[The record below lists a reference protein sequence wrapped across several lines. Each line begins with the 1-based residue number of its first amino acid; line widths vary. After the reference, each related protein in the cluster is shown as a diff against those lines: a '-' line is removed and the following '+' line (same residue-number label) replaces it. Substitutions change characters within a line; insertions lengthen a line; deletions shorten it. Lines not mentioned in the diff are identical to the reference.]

1 MAMTVGLSLP
11 TMAVGATGAL
21 LREWCDYIDQGPFS
35 SISTGER
42 VTFLNPEMT
51 VTLAVAAAR
60 TERVSIFGNLWVPML
75 HEPAMLA
82 KQITTLDLVSDGRV
96 VVALGVGGRPHDYT
110 AAGMKFARRHE
121 RLDEIV
127 HELRALWSGVPPFP
141 GADPVGPA
149 TSLPG
154 GPPILSGAMGPKAIA
169 RAAVWADGISGFSL
183 GDVGK
188 ESATM
193 NALATKAWENAGRI
207 TSPRLI
213 NGTFCVL
220 GVDEPQQVLEKFAKT
235 YLGFFDD
242 ALASALA
249 QGCRVS
255 TEEALLDVLQEAEE
269 ACCEEFIVVPGTWD
283 LGCLRAIGD
292 VVASRTTTNA

>member
-1 MAMTVGLSLP
+1 MTVGLSLP

-21 LREWCDYIDQGPFS
+21 LRQWCDGIDAGPFS

-60 TERVSIFGNLWVPML
+60 TERVTIFGNLWVPML

-82 KQITTLDLVSDGRV
+82 KQIATLDLVSDGRV

-110 AAGMKFARRHE
+110 AAGMAFARRHE
-121 RLDEIV
+121 RLDELV
-127 HELRALWSGVPPFP
+127 GELRALWSGVPPFD
-141 GADPVGPA
+141 GADPVGPP
-149 TSLPG
+149 TTIKG

-169 RAAVWADGISGFSL
+169 RAARWADGISGFSL

-193 NALATKAWENAGRI
+193 NGLATSAWQDAGR
-207 TSPRLI
+207 TSAPRLI

-220 GVDEPQQVLEKFAKT
+220 GVDEPQRVLEKFATT
-235 YLGFFDD
+235 YLGFFGDE
-242 ALASALA
+242 LASVLA
-249 QGCRVS
+249 AGCRVS
-255 TEEALLDVLQEAEE
+255 TEDALLGALDEAEE
-269 ACCEEFIVVPGTWD
+269 AGCEEFIVVPGTWD
-283 LGCLRAIGD
+283 LGCLQAITE
-292 VVASRTTTNA
+292 VVASRESLKG